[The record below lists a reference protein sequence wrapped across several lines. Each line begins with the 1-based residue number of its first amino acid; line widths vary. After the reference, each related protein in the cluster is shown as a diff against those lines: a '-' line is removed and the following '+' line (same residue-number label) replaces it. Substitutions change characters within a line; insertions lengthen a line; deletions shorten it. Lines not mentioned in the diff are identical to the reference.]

1 MFALK
6 SFVLLILNHELQ
18 YSQAHKNIVER
29 KSVLCLMKVG
39 GMTMKYYVVDAF
51 AEKTFEGNPAGV
63 CVLEKW
69 IPDNLMQNITSE
81 NNLSETAFTVKEA
94 NGYFLR
100 WFTPGG
106 EIDLCGH
113 ATLGTA
119 YILFRFFE
127 PGANEIT
134 FQTKSGQLTVTR
146 KDDLL
151 EMDFPAY
158 ALSQIDVTDEMT
170 DAIGIRPI
178 EAWRGRDLICIL
190 ENEEQVYSICP
201 NQEKILNLDGL
212 LFHITAQGKQYDC
225 VSRTFAPKMGVAE
238 DAVCG
243 SGHCHIVPLWAD
255 KQKKD
260 KIVARQASKRGGTLH
275 CLQEGSR
282 IKLAGSAVLY
292 SAAELYVENLCP
304 GGFVSEHCNK

>member
-1 MFALK
+1 
-6 SFVLLILNHELQ
+6 
-18 YSQAHKNIVER
+18 
-29 KSVLCLMKVG
+29 
-39 GMTMKYYVVDAF
+39 MKYYVVDAF

-69 IPDNLMQNITSE
+69 IPDTLMQNVTSE
-81 NNLSETAFTVKEA
+81 NNLSETAFLVKEA
-94 NGYFLR
+94 DNYSLR

-113 ATLGTA
+113 ATLGAA
-119 YILFRFFE
+119 YILFRFYE
-127 PGANEIT
+127 PETNKIT
-134 FQTKSGQLTVTR
+134 FQTKSGQLEVTR

-158 ALSQIDVTDEMT
+158 SLSQIDVTDEMT
-170 DAIGIRPI
+170 ASIGVRPI
-178 EAWRGRDLICIL
+178 EAWRGRDLVCVL
-190 ENEEQVYSICP
+190 ENEEQIYAVCP
-201 NQEKILNLDGL
+201 NQEKIINLNGL
-212 LFHITAQGKQYDC
+212 LFHITAKGKRYDC
-225 VSRTFAPKMGVAE
+225 VSRSFAPKMGVAE

-275 CLQEGSR
+275 CQRDGNR
-282 IKLAGSAVLY
+282 IKMAGSAVLY
-292 SAAELYVENLCP
+292 SVAELYVDNLCP
-304 GGFVSEHCNK
+304 GNYTINTSINKN